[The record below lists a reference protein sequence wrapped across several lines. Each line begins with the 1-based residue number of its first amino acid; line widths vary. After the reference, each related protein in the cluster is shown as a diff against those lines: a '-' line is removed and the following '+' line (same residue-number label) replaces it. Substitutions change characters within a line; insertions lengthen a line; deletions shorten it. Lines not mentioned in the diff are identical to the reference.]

1 MAAILQYNNVMHND
15 ELPPTAV
22 WHVCDTWQAQ
32 TSFIIINTQHDANFI
47 QHNIIG
53 FSTMRR
59 WPESLFEQ

>member
-1 MAAILQYNNVMHND
+1 MMMNDD

-32 TSFIIINTQHDANFI
+32 TSFIIIIINTQHDANFL
-47 QHNIIG
+47 QHSIISI
-53 FSTMRR
+53 STMRR